1 MVWYDIEWY
10 EIHNDDTEW
19 YIMILKDTEW
29 YTVQIEG
36 MLCEL

>member
-1 MVWYDIEWY
+1 MLIVEY
-10 EIHNDDTEW
+10 DTEW

-29 YTVQIEG
+29 YMVQNEG